1 MIIRKCN
8 KHDSINL
15 LHLLMDIESETNF
28 MLYNKGERKTNKEAI
43 EKFIIEKEK
52 ADSPIFLAQRN
63 NEISGYL
70 LVDRGRSDKKRHCM
84 YIVVG
89 VKKSS
94 QGIGI
99 GTKLIEEAISWARQN
114 NIIRIELTVM
124 EHNQRAINLYKKMGF
139 EIEGV
144 KKKSI
149 KMKDKFINEYYM
161 AKII

>member
-70 LVDRGRSDKKRHCM
+70 WECQIETSCKK
-84 YIVVG
+84 
-89 VKKSS
+89 
-94 QGIGI
+94 
-99 GTKLIEEAISWARQN
+99 
-114 NIIRIELTVM
+114 
-124 EHNQRAINLYKKMGF
+124 
-139 EIEGV
+139 
-144 KKKSI
+144 
-149 KMKDKFINEYYM
+149 
-161 AKII
+161 